1 MATWVEDIVT
11 ALQQLGGVG
20 TLQEIY
26 QEIEKIRE
34 PARRPKTWKAIV
46 RAMLE
51 RYSSDSAMFQ
61 GADLFYSVEG
71 IGSGAW
77 GLRSV
82 ASVTPKAVDLPDP
95 LEGGSANP
103 QKMEITTYRVLRD
116 TKIARALKV
125 LHKDTCQ
132 LCGTQIA
139 LPGGKT
145 YSEAHHIQPLGAPHN
160 GPDIASNIIVLCPN
174 CHVLCDYGAIQ
185 LDKVKMKILHSIGQ
199 EFIDY
204 HNAHIYQQHSA

>member
-34 PARRPKTWKAIV
+34 PARRPRTWKAIV

-61 GADLFYSVEG
+61 GTDLFYSVEG

-77 GLRSV
+77 GLRSL
-82 ASVTPKAVDLPDP
+82 ASATPTAADLAAPF
-95 LEGGSANP
+95 EGGSKNP
-103 QKMEITTYRVLRD
+103 QKMEVKTYRILRD
-116 TKIARALKV
+116 TKIARALKA
-125 LHKDTCQ
+125 LYKDTCQ
-132 LCGTQIA
+132 LCGTQIT
-139 LPGGKT
+139 LSGGKT

-160 GPDIASNIIVLCPN
+160 GPDIAANIIVLCPN

-185 LDKVKMKILHSIGQ
+185 LDRTKMRMLHPVGQ

-204 HNAHIYQQHSA
+204 HNTHIYQQDSA